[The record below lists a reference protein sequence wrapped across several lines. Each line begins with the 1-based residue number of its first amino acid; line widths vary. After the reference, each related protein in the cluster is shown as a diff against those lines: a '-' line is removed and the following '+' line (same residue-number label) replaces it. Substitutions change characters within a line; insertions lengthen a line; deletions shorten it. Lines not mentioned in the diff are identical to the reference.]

1 MEDERFKVEGEWGK
15 GKSERLKGFRTKCK
29 TALIESC
36 RIHVHVEIRE
46 IMFTLT
52 ESMTKDICRDLEMN
66 YRCELQIANEKGIAL
81 TT

>member
-52 ESMTKDICRDLEMN
+52 ESMTKDICRDDKGKSE
-66 YRCELQIANEKGIAL
+66 RLQKVFERSVKQH
-81 TT
+81 